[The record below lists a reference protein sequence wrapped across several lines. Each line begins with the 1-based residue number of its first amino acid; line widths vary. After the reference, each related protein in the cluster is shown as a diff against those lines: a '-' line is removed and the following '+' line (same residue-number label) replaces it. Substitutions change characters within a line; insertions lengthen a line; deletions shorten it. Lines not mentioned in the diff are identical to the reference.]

1 MRIDFEQMPD
11 HSRIWIYQ
19 ADRELAE
26 DECNQISKLTAN
38 FLEEWTAHGSAL
50 RSSSRIFYNRFLVLT
65 VDEDHAQAS
74 GCSIDTAFK
83 FVRYLE
89 SEFNVVFMD
98 RTNVAFLEKSESK
111 ELVKTA
117 KLSNLKDLVSTKEL
131 KEDTLVFDNL
141 VDHIGQFKRKW
152 ITPASNT
159 WLKKYFA

>member
-1 MRIDFEQMPD
+1 MRIDFDQMPD

-19 ADRELAE
+19 ADRELTE
-26 DECNQISKLTAN
+26 MESTQINQLTAN
-38 FLEEWTAHGSAL
+38 FLEEWTAHGSSL
-50 RSSSRIFYNRFLVLT
+50 RSSSKIFYNRFLVLT

-89 SEFNVVFMD
+89 SEFNVAFMD
-98 RTNVAFLEKSESK
+98 RTNVALLEKSPSADR
-111 ELVKTA
+111 VKTV
-117 KLSNLKDLVSTKEL
+117 KLSDLKGLVDANEL

-141 VDHIGQFKRKW
+141 VDHIGQFKNEW